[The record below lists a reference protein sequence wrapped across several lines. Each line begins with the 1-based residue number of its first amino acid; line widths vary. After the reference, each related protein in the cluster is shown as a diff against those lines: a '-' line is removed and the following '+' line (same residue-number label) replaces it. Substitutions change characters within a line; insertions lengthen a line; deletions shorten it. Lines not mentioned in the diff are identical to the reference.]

1 MLSDELKMLVEF
13 MGVNLLKKDNQEKL
27 EELIFSRIENKE
39 DFYNINQYLKSI
51 ENYSLRKFLF
61 SKLIKS
67 YFDRFNLVYES
78 NFLQYGEDKIKL
90 EIDNDTF
97 DSLIELL
104 DEVEINGQI
113 LFYFLSDNLVK
124 RVEILKGLLKD
135 RSKKQWNDDELVS
148 FINNLTPLTKDFLR
162 LITEKGKIKTEDII
176 TNLRLKSK
184 KSVSALV
191 SALARNAP
199 NDKEKLIFKEDDYI
213 KINEKYRDT
222 IFQIFNK
229 KTGD

>member
-13 MGVNLLKKDNQEKL
+13 MGTNLLKKDNQEKL
-27 EELIFSRIENKE
+27 EELIFSRIENKD
-39 DFYNINQYLKSI
+39 DFYYINQYLKSI

-78 NFLQYGEDKIKL
+78 NVLQYGEDKIKL
-90 EIDNDTF
+90 DIDSDTF

-104 DEVEINGQI
+104 DEVEIDAQT
-113 LFYFLSDNLVK
+113 LFYFLSDNLIK
-124 RVEILKGLLKD
+124 RISVLKSLLKD
-135 RSKKQWNDDELVS
+135 RSKKQWRDEELVS

-162 LITEKGKIKTEDII
+162 LITEKGKIKTEAII
-176 TNLRLKSK
+176 NDLQLKSK

-191 SALARNAP
+191 SAVARNAP
-199 NDKEKLIFKEDDYI
+199 MIRKN
-213 KINEKYRDT
+213 
-222 IFQIFNK
+222 
-229 KTGD
+229 

>member
-90 EIDNDTF
+90 EIDTDTF

-124 RVEILKGLLKD
+124 RVEILKSLLKD

-176 TNLRLKSK
+176 KNLRLKSK

-213 KINEKYRDT
+213 TINEKYRDK
-222 IFQIFNK
+222 IYRIINN
-229 KTGD
+229 

>member
-90 EIDNDTF
+90 EIDTDTF

-124 RVEILKGLLKD
+124 RVEILKSLLKD

-176 TNLRLKSK
+176 KNLRLKSK

-213 KINEKYRDT
+213 TINEKYRDT

>member
-13 MGVNLLKKDNQEKL
+13 MGTNLLKKDNQEKL
-27 EELIFSRIENKE
+27 EELIFSRIENKD
-39 DFYNINQYLKSI
+39 DFYYINQYLKSI

-78 NFLQYGEDKIKL
+78 NVLQYGEDKIKL
-90 EIDNDTF
+90 DIDSDTF

-104 DEVEINGQI
+104 DEVEIDAQT
-113 LFYFLSDNLVK
+113 LFYFLSDNLIKKISV
-124 RVEILKGLLKD
+124 LKSLLKD
-135 RSKKQWNDDELVS
+135 RSKKQWRDEELVS

-162 LITEKGKIKTEDII
+162 LITEKGKIKTEAII
-176 TNLRLKSK
+176 NDLQLKSK

-191 SALARNAP
+191 SAVARNAP
-199 NDKEKLIFKEDDYI
+199 NDKEKLIFKEEDYI
-213 KINEKYRDT
+213 KVNEKYRDK
-222 IFQIFNK
+222 IYRIINN
-229 KTGD
+229 